1 MSIDLAGLDYSAL
14 SFLYINVPD
23 ISRLE
28 WHPFSTTSSPLDGSD
43 TISVCIKPLGDWT
56 YSLHTA
62 IFNAAAK
69 TSDPELACPFAVK
82 LHVEGP
88 YGHESNYYL
97 RFTYSIIHHHKL
109 RPQNLVSGF

>member
-1 MSIDLAGLDYSAL
+1 
-14 SFLYINVPD
+14 
-23 ISRLE
+23 
-28 WHPFSTTSSPLDGSD
+28 
-43 TISVCIKPLGDWT
+43 LGDWT

-109 RPQNLVSGF
+109 SATEFGFRFFWV